1 MKSDVKCSLWSKT
14 SPSKKNASSTASLGN
29 GATKPKAA
37 DKAATKPKSASSGQ
51 SNGKAATKPKAGSSD
66 QSSGKTVGASKAAKR
81 GRIVSDDGDSD
92 GDFAASSPMEE
103 VSKMRK
109 TSRMRIDSSPE
120 IVISDSD

>member
-37 DKAATKPKSASSGQ
+37 DKAATKPKSASSG
-51 SNGKAATKPKAGSSD
+51 